1 VSEVNTALAEL
12 LKRPPWATSTT
23 TTTEVNSFRMLTCH
37 GVIPHSLIS

>member
-23 TTTEVNSFRMLTCH
+23 TTQKS
-37 GVIPHSLIS
+37 IPFGC